1 MRKLLIFLAAAL
13 GSLSFSASAL
23 DVVRNGKP
31 LAEIIVA
38 ADAHE
43 GVKRAAED
51 LAFFIKKMTGAELK
65 IVNAPTGS
73 GNRLFVGESKFT
85 RQLGY
90 KLPPFKNSGYDILI
104 GKDYAVLAGKM
115 VTGKPFPYSIPPQD
129 SIYLRTHK
137 RKPDRFPSAQT
148 QKWWD
153 YIGNGQYFSL
163 QFVDNGFSAYIP
175 SLKIF
180 YMDDIGP
187 WYAVSALLESAG
199 IRFYSPYEDGTII
212 PKKSDLAFPAGRTTK
227 EAAFAHR
234 NLHSTPILRSSSPE
248 GVLWIKRLMGGTS
261 CPAIYQHTSYAI
273 FGNFMQKEKHP
284 ELFAY
289 KSEGVLQD
297 GYPDVDAGYPRFS
310 GKAFR
315 EACLLYCRKVLDA
328 SPGLQAICIGTPD
341 STIRVDYRDLEV
353 YKKKWKTDDLRQ
365 IRANMLWENTV
376 YLAKELKKSHPDKF
390 FFHWKHYDNTLPT
403 NLSPDDPDNIVTA
416 LGMNSGQWV
425 LDSTVAMI
433 RKEHLPWAKLNH
445 GRKTLYWDY
454 FLDTDWRHIPPYP
467 VFYTRAL
474 QRQTKFIQPY
484 CYGKFIEVP
493 TEKKYIRKDKGELA
507 RWNVLQQLM
516 MYVQLKLF
524 WDPDLDMKALL
535 DEYYRLYFGP
545 AAAEMK
551 EFHEF
556 AEAVWSRQESRSVTA
571 QSGFLKEADV
581 AKYFEILERAR
592 KKTQPGSVYE
602 RRINDLIRKIEPLK
616 KLFASL
622 KRSGPVLRI
631 TRLLKEVDPNVPF
644 EKSFKPMRP
653 FVDKNTGEKIAFN
666 ATKAGIGI
674 SRDGKYLYVAAVCYE
689 NRMNELK
696 ASCRKNDSADIWND
710 DRLEIFVDTP
720 ERSFFHVAVNPN
732 GAVWDRSTDQTIV
745 ARETLPLLWSPKI
758 QVTVKKYDDRWEALI
773 RIPTEDFGKRAPS
786 RQFAWGIDIFRTRMA
801 GKNTQTPTVSALV
814 PVGPGA
820 FARPQKWGCIY

>member
-1 MRKLLIFLAAAL
+1 MMRDLLVYAAGL
-13 GSLSFSASAL
+13 CLLSFSSFAL
-23 DVVRNGKP
+23 DVVRDGKP

-43 GVKRAAED
+43 GEKRAAED
-51 LAFFIKKMTGAELK
+51 LVHFIGKMTGAKLK
-65 IVNAPTGS
+65 IVNTPSGS
-73 GNRLFVGESKFT
+73 LNRVFVGESQFT
-85 RQLGY
+85 RKLGY

-104 GKDYAVLAGKM
+104 EKDYAVLAGKM
-115 VTGKPFPYSIPPQD
+115 VTGKPFPYSIPPKD

-137 RKPDRFPSAQT
+137 NPPNPFPSAAT

-153 YIGNGQYFSL
+153 YIGDGQYFSM
-163 QFVDNGFSAYIP
+163 QFIDNGFSAFIP

-199 IRFYSPYEDGTII
+199 IRFYSPYEDGTFI
-212 PKKSDLAFPAGRTTK
+212 PEKRDLSFPAGRTTK

-234 NLHSTPILRSSSPE
+234 NLHSTPILRSRSPE

-273 FGNFMQKEKHP
+273 FANFLQKEKHP

-289 KSEGVLQD
+289 KEDGVMQD
-297 GYPDVDAGYPRFS
+297 GYPDVDSGYPRFS

-315 EACLLYCRKVLDA
+315 EACVLYCRKVLDA
-328 SPGLQAICIGTPD
+328 SPGLQAVCIGTPD
-341 STIRVDYRDLEV
+341 STVRIDYRDLEV
-353 YKKKWKTDDLRQ
+353 YRKKWKTDDLRQ
-365 IRANMLWENTV
+365 IRANMLWENSV
-376 YLAKELKKSHPDKF
+376 YVAKELKKSHPDKF
-390 FFHWKHYDNTLPT
+390 FFHWKHYDNILPT

-416 LGMNSGQWV
+416 LGTNSGHWV
-425 LDSTVAMI
+425 LSSTEAAV

-445 GRKTLYWDY
+445 GRKTIYWDY

-467 VFYTRAL
+467 VFYTKAL
-474 QRQTKFIQPY
+474 QRQTKFIRPY

-535 DEYYRLYFGP
+535 EEYYRLYFGP

-556 AEAVWSRQESRSVTA
+556 AEGVWSRQESRSVTA
-571 QSGFLKEADV
+571 QSGFLKEPDV
-581 AKYFEILERAR
+581 KKYFEILGRAR
-592 KKTQPGSVYE
+592 RKTPAGSVYE
-602 RRINDLIRKIEPLK
+602 RRITDIIRKIEPLK

-622 KRSGPVLRI
+622 KRTGPSLRMA
-631 TRLLKEVDPNVPF
+631 RLLKPVDPEAPL
-644 EKSFKPMRP
+644 EKSFRIMHP
-653 FVDKNTGEKIAFN
+653 FADNRTGEKISFN
-666 ATKAGIGI
+666 STKAGIGLL
-674 SRDGKYLYVAAVCYE
+674 RGGKYLYVGVVCYE
-689 NRMNELK
+689 NRMKELK
-696 ASCRKNDSADIWND
+696 ESCRKNDSNEIWND
-710 DRLEIFVDTP
+710 DRLEIFIDTP
-720 ERSFFHVAVNPN
+720 ERSFFHVVVNPN
-732 GAVWDRSTDQTIV
+732 GAVLDRSTDQTIV
-745 ARETLPLLWSPKI
+745 ARDTLPLLWNPGI
-758 QVTVKKYDDRWEALI
+758 QVKVKKYKDRWEALI
-773 RIPTEDFGKRAPS
+773 RIPTEDFGQRQPS
-786 RQFAWGIDIFRTRMA
+786 KQFAWGIDIFRTRMA
-801 GKNTQTPTVSALV
+801 GSNTKEPSVSALI

-820 FARPQKWGCIY
+820 FARPQKWGTIF